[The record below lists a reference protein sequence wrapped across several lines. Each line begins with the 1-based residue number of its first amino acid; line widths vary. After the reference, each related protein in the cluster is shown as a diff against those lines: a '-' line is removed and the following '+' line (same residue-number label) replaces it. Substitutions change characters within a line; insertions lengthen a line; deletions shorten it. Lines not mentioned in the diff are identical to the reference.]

1 MNLSRNMVG
10 ISLITL
16 WLYLSIN
23 SVLADFSLDDENS
36 IFRIYILNEQLKYS
50 EGKLWNALK
59 DVDLNKSIFLI
70 TEHDI
75 DSYNWPDQSIILNE
89 AVSDKLL
96 KRVFKGGFSR
106 EKKHTWS
113 KFEYALSFK
122 QFLVM
127 LKEKKLYG
135 GVFLYPGVASYAPF
149 PVIYPKV
156 AKITNYKPLRLKIRL
171 ILRPESESL
180 GKIPQPSYKM
190 LDSSLKKRIEIQ
202 EIYHFFNK
210 LDKLTH
216 HTGFCYD
223 EQWIPDN
230 IECMQ

>member
-1 MNLSRNMVG
+1 MNLPKNII
-10 ISLITL
+10 ISLIIL
-16 WLYLSIN
+16 WLNLSMN
-23 SVLADFSLDDENS
+23 TVLANFSLNHEKS
-36 IFRIYILNEQLKYS
+36 IFRIYILNEKVKYS
-50 EGKLWNALK
+50 DGKLWNTLK
-59 DVDLNKSIFLI
+59 DIDLNRRIFLI

-89 AVSDKLL
+89 TVSDKLL
-96 KRVFKGGFSR
+96 KHVFKDGFSI

-113 KFEYALSFK
+113 QFEYALNLK

-127 LKEKKLYG
+127 LKGKKLYG
-135 GVFLYPGVASYAPF
+135 GLFLYPGTTTYAPF

-156 AKITNYKPLRLKIRL
+156 AKIDSYKPLKLKIRL
-171 ILRPESESL
+171 ILRPESVSF
-180 GKIPQPSYKM
+180 ITPQPSYKM
-190 LDSSLKKRIEIQ
+190 LDLSLKKRIEIQ
-202 EIYHFFNK
+202 EVYHFFNR

-223 EQWIPDN
+223 EQWIPDD